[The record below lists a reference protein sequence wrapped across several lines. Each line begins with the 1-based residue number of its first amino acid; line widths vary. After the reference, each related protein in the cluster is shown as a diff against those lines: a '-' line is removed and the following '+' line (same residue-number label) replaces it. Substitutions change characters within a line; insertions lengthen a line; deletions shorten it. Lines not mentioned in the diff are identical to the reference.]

1 MSSMPQS
8 GEPGQPGGQGTGPG
22 ERTGLGT
29 QHDAMPGQQDFGST
43 PAGGIPGQQGAMPG
57 QQRPSAGQ
65 QAAPGQ
71 QRGEQPW
78 SSRPGKWSPVD
89 KAETRVTGRR
99 IVQYWIDMFLVS
111 IVPELVSIPFD
122 RSSSTFLHIMGGIV
136 YFVLF
141 VVISIWYWVIRPHS
155 HNGQT
160 FAMKWFGVR
169 VISKDGGPANMTQLL
184 VRWVGLIF
192 DAFPWVWPF
201 TGLLGLIVI
210 LCSRYRQRI
219 GDHLARTLVVA
230 AGPGATRRREFAG
243 AGTGQTKAGGGT
255 GQAYMGTGETPAGQV
270 PAGQAYPAGTTGTAG
285 QPDAGTGGGPYGTA
299 ESDIIESHPREDGQ

>member
-8 GEPGQPGGQGTGPG
+8 GEPGQPGGQGAGPG

-29 QHDAMPGQQDFGST
+29 QHGAMPGQHDSGSA
-43 PAGGIPGQQGAMPG
+43 PAGGIPGQQGAM
-57 QQRPSAGQ
+57 AGQ
-65 QAAPGQ
+65 QSASRQ
-71 QRGEQPW
+71 QRGQPQW
-78 SSRPGKWSPVD
+78 SDRPGSMSPVD
-89 KAETRVTGRR
+89 RAETRVTGRR

-122 RSSSTFLHIMGGIV
+122 RTSSTFLHIMGGIV
-136 YFVLF
+136 YVVLF
-141 VVISIWYWVIRPHS
+141 VVIGLWYWVIRPHS

-169 VISKDGGPANMTQLL
+169 VISKDGGPANMAQLL

-192 DAFPWVWPF
+192 DAFPWIWPF
-201 TGLLGLIVI
+201 TGLLGWIVI

-230 AGPGATRRREFAG
+230 TGPGVRTRPAYAGAGGGQVSMDSSSNTSAYAPTQAGEVITNEPEPEPGPGAQRG
-243 AGTGQTKAGGGT
+243 DMPQG
-255 GQAYMGTGETPAGQV
+255 M
-270 PAGQAYPAGTTGTAG
+270 
-285 QPDAGTGGGPYGTA
+285 
-299 ESDIIESHPREDGQ
+299 PRDEGR

>member
-1 MSSMPQS
+1 MSSMPES

-22 ERTGLGT
+22 ERAGLGT
-29 QHDAMPGQQDFGST
+29 QHGAMPGQPDSGSA
-43 PAGGIPGQQGAMPG
+43 PAGGVPGQQGAM
-57 QQRPSAGQ
+57 AGQ
-65 QAAPGQ
+65 QAASRQ
-71 QRGEQPW
+71 QRGQQPW
-78 SSRPGKWSPVD
+78 SDRPGSRSPVD
-89 KAETRVTGRR
+89 EAETRVTGRR

-122 RSSSTFLHIMGGIV
+122 RSGSRLLHIMGGVV
-136 YFVLF
+136 YLVLL
-141 VVISIWYWVIRPHS
+141 VVISLWYWVIRPQSHS
-155 HNGQT
+155 GQT

-169 VISKDGGPANMTQLL
+169 VISKDGGPANMAQLL

-230 AGPGATRRREFAG
+230 SGPGVRSRPQYAAAG
-243 AGTGQTKAGGGT
+243 GGQLGAGGGT
-255 GQAYMGTGETPAGQV
+255 TSQ
-270 PAGQAYPAGTTGTAG
+270 
-285 QPDAGTGGGPYGTA
+285 PYGGASQATDA
-299 ESDIIESHPREDGQ
+299 YSPTQGGEVITNEPEPEPGPGPEEGR